1 MTDEELIA
9 AWKDGD
15 AESGRTL
22 LARHFDA
29 LCRFFRNKLDREVED
44 LIQRTML
51 VCLDNFDRLREA
63 SNFRAYLFA
72 IARNQL
78 FRHLS
83 KARAENDRIDFAAS
97 SIHDLAPTMSRLVAQ
112 HHEGQQLL
120 AALRRIPVDE
130 QMALELFYWEDLTYA
145 EIAEVLQIHPDTVK
159 RRLTRARAR
168 LRENLAALGGAGADA
183 PDAAVETLARSL
195 RDVVSKP

>member
-1 MTDEELIA
+1 MTDEELLR

-15 AESGRTL
+15 AESGRAL

-29 LCRFFRNKLDREVED
+29 LCRFFRNKIDREVED

-51 VCLDNFDRLREA
+51 VCLQNFERLREA
-63 SNFRAYLFA
+63 PNFRAYLFA

-83 KARAENDRIDFAAS
+83 KARKQDDRIDFSAT
-97 SIHDLAPTMSRLVAQ
+97 SIHDLAPTMSRLVAER
-112 HHEGQQLL
+112 HEGELL
-120 AALRRIPVDE
+120 LTALRQIPVDE

-145 EIAEVLQIHPDTVK
+145 EIAEVLDIHPDTVK
-159 RRLTRARAR
+159 RRLTRARGR
-168 LRENLAALGGAGADA
+168 LRETLAALGGPGPGTD
-183 PDAAVETLARSL
+183 DAAVDTLARGL
-195 RDVVSKP
+195 KDTVTG